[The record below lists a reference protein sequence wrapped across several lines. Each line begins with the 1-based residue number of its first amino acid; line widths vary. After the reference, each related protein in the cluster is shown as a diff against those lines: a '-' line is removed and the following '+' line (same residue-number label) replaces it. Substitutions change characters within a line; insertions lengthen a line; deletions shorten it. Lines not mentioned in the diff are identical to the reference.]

1 MKNAIGL
8 IELSSIAKGFQ
19 VTDKLVKAA
28 DSQLVESHSVCPGK
42 FIVLITGLVGDVEKS
57 IDAGMEIAGHALV
70 QKLLIPN
77 IHSQLVPALR
87 GLAPVEELQALG
99 IVETFSAASTI
110 IAADAAAKKADVQL
124 IDVRLANALGGK
136 GYFTL
141 TGTVEDVNSAVDAG
155 CETIKEDGILIER
168 VVIPRPDPAMRSAV
182 L

>member
-1 MKNAIGL
+1 MDNAIGL
-8 IELSSIAKGFQ
+8 IELSSIAKGFE

-28 DSQLVESHSVCPGK
+28 NSQLVEAHSVCPGK

-57 IDAGMEIAGHALV
+57 IDAGLELAGHSLV
-70 QKLLIPN
+70 QKLVIPYIHEQLI
-77 IHSQLVPALR
+77 PALR
-87 GLAPVEELQALG
+87 GLAPVDEIQALG

-110 IAADAAAKKADVQL
+110 IAADAAAKKTNVQL

-141 TGTVEDVNSAVDAG
+141 TGTVEEVNSAVEAG
-155 CETIKEDGILIER
+155 CSTIKEDGILIER
-168 VVIPRPDPAMRSAV
+168 VVIPRPDPTLRSSI

>member
-1 MKNAIGL
+1 MENAIGL
-8 IELSSIAKGFQ
+8 IELSSIAKGYQ

-28 DSQLVESHSVCPGK
+28 DSQLVEAHSVCPGK

-57 IDAGMEIAGHALV
+57 IDAGMELADHSFV

-77 IHSQLVPALR
+77 IHNQLVPALR
-87 GLAPVEELQALG
+87 GLTPVEDLQALG

-110 IAADAAAKKADVQL
+110 TAADAAAKKADVQL
-124 IDVRLANALGGK
+124 IDVRLATALGGK

-155 CETIKEDGILIER
+155 CATIQDDGILIER
-168 VVIPRPDPAMRSAV
+168 VVIPRPDPAMKSAV